1 MLVQERTA
9 AFGMACITILVD
21 ARLFELRR
29 SLKVTLAADFGLR
42 SLIKERRPIVD
53 LGELVPV
60 GGFLH
65 DGVAIN
71 ASDATARVRTGFPVS
86 LHSPLMTAETRFI
99 LDFRRLTRVFT
110 ERNQFADA
118 LTAACRD
125 VITPRTVAILASSFF
140 RFVAGVI
147 EKNFPHLSLGKFFKL
162 GGVASLAN
170 FVTDIISRTGL
181 RHFFFRGKCGLGKGD
196 QEE

>member
-1 MLVQERTA
+1 M
-9 AFGMACITILVD
+9 
-21 ARLFELRR
+21 
-29 SLKVTLAADFGLR
+29 TLAAYFRLR
-42 SLIKERRPIVD
+42 SFVKERRLISD
-53 LGELVPV
+53 LGELIPI

-71 ASDATARVRTGFPVS
+71 ASDATPRVRTGFPVS
-86 LHSPLMTAETRFI
+86 LHSPLMTAKTRFI

-147 EKNFPHLSLGKFFKL
+147 EKNFSHLCLGK
-162 GGVASLAN
+162 
-170 FVTDIISRTGL
+170 
-181 RHFFFRGKCGLGKGD
+181 
-196 QEE
+196 